1 MNYEYGSDRQ
11 LSSGAIE
18 FLNKYK
24 VSNEKRNIYVNFI
37 LQIYKCV
44 PLLHCDYFSCSLFDK
59 ENICNQFVLKYD
71 KKEGKPYPGDIISV
85 TKINVSILTDGEHK
99 LYTCEEIK
107 LLEKGKKFLINLKD
121 LKSISSKSK
130 IESKSKYDNSDNS
143 DITSN
148 INNNNNS
155 NSKKE
160 KKLEERKENEKKRKE
175 DLNIESNSNNNR
187 YQEEITNSDYSI
199 NKITN
204 INNTNNITNINN
216 INIDKN
222 NSKKREINN
231 NNNQNSEKALK
242 IKPLKKEDISKK
254 EKEMIL
260 DKINIFLDDFQD
272 GIEISEKS
280 NNSKEIQNQPKEN
293 IDYSLLKNPSIKPI
307 KRVKIKKQIKNI
319 IEYKYISEINRII
332 FSYQNLHCDLN
343 FKIKC
348 RLVNFNLGTSIFYLG
363 CPTCKKISKKICC
376 EGNKQ
381 TLLYNFYAIMKDPS
395 GMCKVYF
402 NNEQG
407 LKFMGMNAQKFKE
420 LLEDKTPVGQI
431 IFSEYKKD
439 FYENE
444 YMISL
449 AFPDD
454 IINNNKKYEVINVER
469 INKKHRYDIVNEL
482 KNILI

>member
-1 MNYEYGSDRQ
+1 MSYEYGSDRQ
-11 LSSGAIE
+11 LSSGAIQ
-18 FLNKYK
+18 FLNQYK
-24 VSNEKRNIYVNFI
+24 VTNEKRNIYVNFI
-37 LQIYKCV
+37 LQIYNCV

-71 KKEGKPYPGDIISV
+71 KKEGKPFPGDIVSV
-85 TKINVSILTDGEHK
+85 TKINVSILTDGEHR

-107 LLEKGKKFLINLKD
+107 LLEKGKKFLINPKD
-121 LKSISSKSK
+121 LKGISSKSK
-130 IESKSKYDNSDNS
+130 IESKSKHNNN
-143 DITSN
+143 DI
-148 INNNNNS
+148 INNNMNNS
-155 NSKKE
+155 NSKTENKFEEKKE
-160 KKLEERKENEKKRKE
+160 KEKDKNIKE
-175 DLNIESNSNNNR
+175 DINIESNYNNNISE
-187 YQEEITNSDYSI
+187 EEITNSDYSI

-222 NSKKREINN
+222 NSKKIEIK
-231 NNNQNSEKALK
+231 NNQNSEKKLK
-242 IKPLKKEDISKK
+242 IKPQKKEEISKK
-254 EKEMIL
+254 EKDMIM

-272 GIEISEKS
+272 GIEISDNS

-293 IDYSLLKNPSIKPI
+293 IDYSLLKNHILKPP
-307 KRVKIKKQIKNI
+307 KKVKTKKQIKNN
-319 IEYKYISEINRII
+319 IEYKYISEIKRII
-332 FSYQNLHCDLN
+332 FAYQNIHCDLK

-348 RLVNFNLGTSIFYLG
+348 RLVNFQLGNSIFYTN
-363 CPTCKKISKKICC
+363 CPSCKKISNKKICC
-376 EGNKQ
+376 NENKHI
-381 TLLYNFYAIMKDPS
+381 LLYSFYAIMKDPS
-395 GMCKVYF
+395 GICKVFF

-407 LKFMGMNAQKFKE
+407 IKFMGMNAQKFKE

-431 IFSEYKKD
+431 IFSEYKND

-444 YMISL
+444 FMISL

-454 IINNNKKYEVINVER
+454 IINNSKKYEVINVER